1 MTPDHASPQIA
12 ATTDP
17 HFERARAL
25 LPRFQALLGPAGIIE
40 APADLAPFCA
50 DWRGREPGS
59 APFALLPASTAECV
73 AIVRLCA
80 EARLP
85 LCPQGGN
92 TGLVLGAVPDG
103 EIVVSLRRMN
113 RIRAVDLVN
122 DTLVA
127 DAGVVLANV
136 QTAADN
142 AGRLF
147 PLSLAAEGSAQ
158 IGGLCATNAGGVG
171 VLHYGMMRD
180 LVLGLEVVL
189 PDGRILDALTGLRK
203 DNTGYDL
210 KQLFLGAEGT
220 LGIITAASLKLFAR
234 PKGYA
239 TAMVGVPDLATAL
252 ALLTFL
258 KSEGENPLTMFEAMP
273 AAGLRITHEQF
284 PALRPPLDG
293 AHAWHILVEQSL
305 FSATPDPAALES
317 LLAKSMEQGLAQDA
331 VIARNEAQRLAF
343 RAIREHLPLAEKAFG
358 EAIKHDISVPIS
370 AIAQF
375 YDAAC
380 AAIADIAP
388 EALIIAF
395 GHLGD
400 GNLHFNAARAPGAD
414 AAEFATKA
422 AAITRVAHDCV
433 AEFGGSFSAEHG
445 IGRQKRAELAAR
457 KSPEALALMRALKAA
472 IDPLGIMNPG
482 RIV

>member
-1 MTPDHASPQIA
+1 MSALPTPANSPSPNRW
-12 ATTDP
+12 T
-17 HFERARAL
+17 HARAL
-25 LPRFQALLGPAGIIE
+25 LPRFRDLLGPAGVID

-59 APFALLPASTAECV
+59 APFALLPATTAECA
-73 AIVRLCA
+73 AIVGLCA

-103 EIVVSLRRMN
+103 EIVLSLRRMN
-113 RIRAVDLVN
+113 RIRALDPVN
-122 DTLVA
+122 DTLVVE
-127 DAGVVLANV
+127 AGMVLANV
-136 QTAADN
+136 QTTAAE

-158 IGGLCATNAGGVG
+158 IGGLCSTNAGGVG

-189 PDGRILDALTGLRK
+189 PDGRVLDALTGLRK

-234 PKGYA
+234 PKGFA

-252 ALLTFL
+252 ALLAFL
-258 KSEGENPLTMFEAMP
+258 KNEGEDALTMFEAMP
-273 AAGLRITHEQF
+273 DAGVRITLEQF
-284 PALRPPLDG
+284 PNLRPPLDG
-293 AHAWHILVEQSL
+293 SSAWHILVEQSL
-305 FSATPDPAALES
+305 FAHAASPEALET
-317 LLAKSMEQGLAQDA
+317 LLAEAMERGLAEDA
-331 VIARNEAQRLAF
+331 VIARTEAQRQAF

-358 EAIKHDISVPIS
+358 QAVKHDVSVPIS

-375 YDAAC
+375 HDAAC
-380 AAIADIAP
+380 AAIARIAP

-400 GNLHFNAARAPGAD
+400 GNLHFNAALAPGAD
-414 AAEFATKA
+414 ASILAAKA
-422 AAITRVAHDCV
+422 AEITRVTHDCV
-433 AEFGGSFSAEHG
+433 ASFGGSFSAEHG

-457 KSPEALALMRALKAA
+457 KSPEALALMRALKTA